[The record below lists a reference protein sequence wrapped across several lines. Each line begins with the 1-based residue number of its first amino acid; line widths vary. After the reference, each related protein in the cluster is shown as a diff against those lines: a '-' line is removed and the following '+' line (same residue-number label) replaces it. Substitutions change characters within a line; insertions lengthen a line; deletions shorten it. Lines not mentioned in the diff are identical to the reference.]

1 MLISPIYYVRF
12 RIQAKFQATVFKL
25 ERLRCSVG
33 LIPAL
38 AGMSN
43 PNTNLFQKSSVEA
56 PRCFP
61 EPLCQV
67 AVEGEQEQAEQ
78 EHDVHDAGR
87 TERASKD
94 GRDEEDFG
102 LAQGAV
108 GLQAMPLQSHVL
120 EGA

>member
-1 MLISPIYYVRF
+1 MLRSPIYYIRF
-12 RIQAKFQATVFKL
+12 RIQAKFQSTVFKL

-43 PNTNLFQKSSVEA
+43 ANTNLVQKGSVEA
-56 PRCFP
+56 PRCIP
-61 EPLCQV
+61 EPVRQV

-78 EHDVHDAGR
+78 DHDDHDAGG

-102 LAQGAV
+102 LAQGAM
-108 GLQAMPLQSHVL
+108 GLQAVPLQSHVL